1 MPNCPQL
8 RLHHTCCSAAISPL
22 TSMPS
27 ALAAA
32 IGSARC
38 ACTSQSDAARFHTCR
53 LWGPRH
59 RRLSVMQCV
68 MKRKITVA
76 STPRW
81 VPWPW
86 AQVEMSH
93 LCELGMRLGELQL
106 DALPLADALQR
117 QPHLRM
123 SQDSTST
130 RCWAGAALAC
140 SRAACQSQLACS
152 CGLTMCT
159 VASGIYRHAV
169 VLLRCQARVR
179 RRERSPSPAR
189 SGRT

>member
-1 MPNCPQL
+1 MPDCPQL
-8 RLHHTCCSAAISPL
+8 CLHRTCCSAATSPP
-22 TSMPS
+22 TSMPN

-32 IGSARC
+32 IGSARY
-38 ACTSQSDAARFHTCR
+38 ACTSQGDAARFHTCR

-76 STPRW
+76 STPPW

-86 AQVEMSH
+86 AQAEMSH

-130 RCWAGAALAC
+130 RCWAGAAVLC
-140 SRAACQSQLACS
+140 SKAACQSQAGMLVWPDDVHSGERHLPLCLSIAEVPS
-152 CGLTMCT
+152 TGAAERTLT
-159 VASGIYRHAV
+159 VS
-169 VLLRCQARVR
+169 
-179 RRERSPSPAR
+179 SS
-189 SGRT
+189 